1 MQIKKELS
9 SVEVNRQSARAA
21 EVAAMIRFA
30 GQYNLVANSL
40 IVEVELDLRESATR
54 LRDAI
59 SELFGID
66 AAVLE
71 LGATSSRKAAKYL
84 LRITSEAGSTVFF

>member
-40 IVEVELDLRESATR
+40 IVEVESC
-54 LRDAI
+54 
-59 SELFGID
+59 
-66 AAVLE
+66 
-71 LGATSSRKAAKYL
+71 
-84 LRITSEAGSTVFF
+84 